1 MFTPN
6 SLSNTGMIM
15 VGNIDSVLFISY
27 SFHGISGKLLLNQ
40 KSDSADS
47 KRIRNYRIYVDRNT
61 PIPDNVQCDPITY
74 LLRLM
79 REEAMKVAKAQ
90 DASVLIIIDGI
101 NETIQPVLLAD
112 EKIEGRPVINIDEDM
127 QEITIGG

>member
-6 SLSNTGMIM
+6 SLSNIGMSM
-15 VGNIDSVLFISY
+15 VGNIDGVLFISY
-27 SFHGISGKLLLNQ
+27 SFCGISGKLLLNQ
-40 KSDSADS
+40 KNESTSN
-47 KRIRNYRIYVDRNT
+47 KLFKNYRIYVDRNT
-61 PIPDNVQCDPITY
+61 PIPDNVQGDPITY

-101 NETIQPVLLAD
+101 NETIQPILLAD